1 MIVFQDKKDY
11 DDGGHLIANWFR
23 GPNEAINIVPMRK
36 SLNRNVTDPTI
47 IDPTGKGAWLAMERE
62 WANALKAD
70 KKVSVKIE
78 VKYSNDRRP
87 TGFVVN

>member
-1 MIVFQDKKDY
+1 
-11 DDGGHLIANWFR
+11 
-23 GPNEAINIVPMRK
+23 
-36 SLNRNVTDPTI
+36 VTDPTI

-78 VKYSNDRRP
+78 VKYGNDRRP
-87 TGFVVN
+87 TNFNVTYTIENTKYTTTFFN

>member
-1 MIVFQDKKDY
+1 
-11 DDGGHLIANWFR
+11 
-23 GPNEAINIVPMRK
+23 
-36 SLNRNVTDPTI
+36 VTDPTI

-78 VKYSNDRRP
+78 VKYGNDRRP
-87 TGFVVN
+87 IGFKVQYKIENGNTITKNFTN